1 MHLTHLFVR
10 WPEKVMFF
18 YPVTPRNKIHPYVF
32 NTLDMWAF
40 LCKNHLLARNGP
52 RTFHFKPE
60 RTETISQKHQK
71 HGKIHVGIQAK
82 YTSECPLYN
91 SQRTPVTGPVTNV
104 WAFVLSKP
112 FSVTP
117 ARCPVIPFNS
127 DTNGT
132 WSWHHRLR
140 GQSHKTSPLQFQVPR
155 CHLHFWQ
162 TSYKSVPTT
171 PSSSSIN

>member
-1 MHLTHLFVR
+1 MFLILWTCGLFYAKTIYL
-10 WPEKVMFF
+10 PVMDHGHF
-18 YPVTPRNKIHPYVF
+18 
-32 NTLDMWAF
+32 TLN
-40 LCKNHLLARNGP
+40 LNGQ
-52 RTFHFKPE
+52 RA
-60 RTETISQKHQK
+60 ISQKHQK

-127 DTNGT
+127 DTNGI
-132 WSWHHRLR
+132 W
-140 GQSHKTSPLQFQVPR
+140 
-155 CHLHFWQ
+155 
-162 TSYKSVPTT
+162 
-171 PSSSSIN
+171 